1 MIRLLNATEEGN
13 IDGLY
18 AAIGENPHIFDQI
31 EEIPFADTPLHG
43 AAFAGHIQYAM
54 EIMRLRP
61 SFARKSNQKGFTPIQ
76 IAFQKEHI
84 QLVLG
89 LVDMDSD
96 LVQIKGR
103 EGLTPL
109 HYAAENGN
117 RHLLA
122 RFLSVCPKSIGDVNI
137 RNETALH
144 IALKTNKR
152 EAFEFLVDRLHWD
165 CHEEARY
172 WEKRILNRKD
182 VEGNT
187 VLHIATS
194 RNQPHLVGLLI
205 GRGIDVNAKN
215 VYEQTALDIA
225 EINRLHE
232 ISHLLRDVG
241 AARASS
247 LSADNTIAFLRTD
260 QRLNMAAEQGD
271 IIALYSIIR
280 EDPYLL
286 ERIENASFID
296 TPLHISASKG
306 HTQFA
311 LEIMWLKP
319 SLAKKPNQD
328 GFSPLHLALQNEQF
342 QTVRGLLDADRNLL
356 SVKGRAGQTPLHY
369 VAERGNLDL
378 LTEFLRAYPKSI
390 QDLTIYKETALHVA
404 AKKDM
409 WEAFGVLCG
418 WLQLT
423 GQNAILNC
431 TDDEGNSVL
440 HIATSKNQIE
450 ASCPPGFLQIF
461 QEMSRLFHA
470 HETLY
475 LLRFVFVMQAVKLLI
490 GGKVDLN
497 IKNMNGN
504 TALDVLYE
512 SQTQMM
518 IRSKIRKILC
528 RAGALRSSSI
538 PHTTTVADN
547 LSKKRTGLEIW
558 ALSRYREK
566 LIMSDQ
572 NRNAILVVAVLIATA
587 TYQAV
592 LSPPGGVWQ
601 GDPTLLFPNTD
612 SQSRYIN
619 AGAFVGRPVMFD
631 LLPLVWYLFSVLN
644 TAAFILSIGIIYN
657 LLPRRPLI
665 VLPLVIPLFLC
676 YGISWYAV
684 QTGGINLFIV
694 GVVIVAILILL
705 FRGFIAWFQKAWRD
719 LVKLMAHNPKI

>member
-1 MIRLLNATEEGN
+1 M
-13 IDGLY
+13 
-18 AAIGENPHIFDQI
+18 
-31 EEIPFADTPLHG
+31 
-43 AAFAGHIQYAM
+43 
-54 EIMRLRP
+54 
-61 SFARKSNQKGFTPIQ
+61 
-76 IAFQKEHI
+76 
-84 QLVLG
+84 
-89 LVDMDSD
+89 
-96 LVQIKGR
+96 
-103 EGLTPL
+103 
-109 HYAAENGN
+109 
-117 RHLLA
+117 
-122 RFLSVCPKSIGDVNI
+122 
-137 RNETALH
+137 
-144 IALKTNKR
+144 
-152 EAFEFLVDRLHWD
+152 
-165 CHEEARY
+165 
-172 WEKRILNRKD
+172 ILNKL
-182 VEGNT
+182 ECQLN
-187 VLHIATS
+187 
-194 RNQPHLVGLLI
+194 NFEEQFNLVNFWSIFLI
-205 GRGIDVNAKN
+205 
-215 VYEQTALDIA
+215 
-225 EINRLHE
+225 
-232 ISHLLRDVG
+232 
-241 AARASS
+241 
-247 LSADNTIAFLRTD
+247 RTD

-450 ASCPPGFLQIF
+450 
-461 QEMSRLFHA
+461 
-470 HETLY
+470 
-475 LLRFVFVMQAVKLLI
+475 AVKLLI

>member
-43 AAFAGHIQYAM
+43 AAFAGHIQYAT

-76 IAFQKEHI
+76 IAFQKAYS
-84 QLVLG
+84 VG
-89 LVDMDSD
+89 
-96 LVQIKGR
+96 
-103 EGLTPL
+103 
-109 HYAAENGN
+109 AWA
-117 RHLLA
+117 
-122 RFLSVCPKSIGDVNI
+122 VCPKSIGDVNI

-187 VLHIATS
+187 VLHCNIQKST
-194 RNQPHLVGLLI
+194 PLIMIFFIYVYIELVGLLI

-247 LSADNTIAFLRTD
+247 LSTDNTIAFLRTD

-280 EDPYLL
+280 DPYLL